1 MDTHDPEPRRAAWSA
16 LVAGPAVYLTAE
28 FVAAAAWTD
37 PPYSYTHHFISAL
50 GVRGPATAFGQFML
64 SPLAPVMNAGLV
76 LFGVVVLV
84 GVLALRLPAARRL
97 PVVAAAVV
105 LAVGSAVVALFP
117 GDGDALDSGAADH
130 HALGAFG
137 AFTAGN
143 ALVLLLGAAH
153 RPLGISRGRGRALVA
168 LGVLGLAGMVGYVAL
183 LAAETGVLVGLVE
196 RTAIY
201 PFLAGLL
208 LLGLALR
215 RAARRREN
223 GLVNGN
229 GLVATG
235 STTTR

>member
-1 MDTHDPEPRRAAWSA
+1 MPTPKSYRAAGAA
-16 LVAGPAVYLTAE
+16 LIAGPGVYLAAE
-28 FVAAAAWTD
+28 FTTAAAWTD

-76 LFGVVVLV
+76 LFGLVVLA
-84 GVLALRLPAARRL
+84 GVLALPLPRTRHL
-97 PVVAAAVV
+97 PVVVTAAV
-105 LAVGSAVVALFP
+105 LAAGSAVVALFP

-130 HALGAFG
+130 HALGAFA

-143 ALVLLLGAAH
+143 ALVILLGAAH
-153 RPLGISRGRGRALVA
+153 HPLGVPRRRGRALVA
-168 LGVLGLAGMVGYVAL
+168 LGVLGLAGIVGYVAL

-201 PFLAGLL
+201 PFLLGLL
-208 LLGLALR
+208 LLGRALR
-215 RAARRREN
+215 RNSRPGGET
-223 GLVNGN
+223 GLGAGN
-229 GLVATG
+229 SLVRTG